1 MKQKGLFIERKKLK
15 KNKKKEIFFWRIRK
29 RCYLC
34 SPFRFQ
40 GGSVAKKN
48 FKKVL
53 VGNKKLL
60 YLHPLSE
67 MRRER

>member
-1 MKQKGLFIERKKLK
+1 MFIEREIEKKK
-15 KNKKKEIFFWRIRK
+15 QKKEIFFWRIRK

-40 GGSVAKKN
+40 GGLVAKKN

-53 VGNKKLL
+53 VVNKKLL

-67 MRRER
+67 MRR